1 MKEKCVYLRAR
12 REGCDRCV
20 ELGRRCTSHRVVQKA
35 GRKPRAKLA
44 LPATSPIPSGSFDSG
59 NELPAPPTSIERQ
72 LSLTDSILSSGT
84 LEPFEENLLRRLQ
97 SDDINEFVK
106 LLVIGP
112 NFEEQLDKD
121 LRKLLHC
128 GFEGAIDGY
137 LACMGALGLKM
148 GLMEDGNLES
158 SIRRGALAVS
168 KLRSGPDPS
177 PSDLDNWITLGLSI
191 VTFAMTALGTGAT
204 TVRRHVLRHAASL
217 PDLSEKMKTSDSLIC
232 MTVFETWECLVKR
245 SIPLIKLEN
254 AESIHVDRLF
264 GITSGLLQYFY
275 DVCELSHA
283 LHHADE
289 SDRADIM
296 DALKIVEQRI
306 ELWQPCLPQNFI
318 SNFTTPEVVQ
328 MLCNAEVHKIAAL
341 LFIHRL
347 RNHFGSE
354 DDVAERLSRRILTEL
369 QRGFNVTQ
377 DRVRCVSLPFFLAAI
392 DIRSKAERL
401 EVLELIIEHIDPT
414 CPIVQKQF
422 RVFINAMWQI
432 KDVSTGIFWLDLV
445 PHLPPI
451 TMTT

>member
-1 MKEKCVYLRAR
+1 MALAATNPMST
-12 REGCDRCV
+12 
-20 ELGRRCTSHRVVQKA
+20 GRFDA
-35 GRKPRAKLA
+35 GKD
-44 LPATSPIPSGSFDSG
+44 SPV
-59 NELPAPPTSIERQ
+59 PTSIEKH
-72 LSLTDSILSSGT
+72 LSLVDSILSSGT
-84 LEPFEENLLRRLQ
+84 LEPFEENLLRRLHSE
-97 SDDINEFVK
+97 SDDLNEFVK

-112 NFEEQLDKD
+112 NFEKQLDKD
-121 LRKLLHC
+121 IRRVLHC

-148 GLMEDGNLES
+148 GIMEDGNLES

-168 KLRSGPDPS
+168 KLRSAPNPS
-177 PSDLDNWITLGLSI
+177 LSELANWIGFGLSI

-204 TVRRHVLRHAASL
+204 TVRRHVLRHVASL
-217 PDLSEKMKTSDSLIC
+217 PDLPERLKTSDALIC

-245 SIPLIKLEN
+245 SIPLIQLDIV
-254 AESIHVDRLF
+254 ESDHVDRLY

-296 DALKIVEQRI
+296 DAMEQVELKIEQ
-306 ELWQPCLPQNFI
+306 WQPCLPRNFI
-318 SNFTTPEVVQ
+318 SDFTTTEVIQ

-347 RNHFGSE
+347 RNPFGSE
-354 DDVAERLSRRILTEL
+354 DDVAERLSRRIMTEL
-369 QRGFNVTQ
+369 QRGFNVTH

-392 DIRSKAERL
+392 DIRSKAERM
-401 EVLELIIEHIDPT
+401 EVLELIKEYIDPT
-414 CPIVQKQF
+414 CPIVQTQF
-422 RVFINAMWQI
+422 TTFINAMWQI
-432 KDVSTGIFWLDLV
+432 KDVSSGIFWLDLV

-451 TMTT
+451 TMTC